1 MANVT
6 VPFETKG
13 ERDRLSVTPENNRN
27 YRENVEKKRSFY
39 SQKMVIKAS
48 FFFEKGVFGRDRGLF
63 LFSPNFMRQVAIN
76 HLNRGDC
83 VSMLRYSK
91 SVPTHQLYIVIE

>member
-1 MANVT
+1 MICSFANVTIASVT

-48 FFFEKGVFGRDRGLF
+48 FFLKKGF
-63 LFSPNFMRQVAIN
+63 LEGIGGFFYSPPI
-76 HLNRGDC
+76 L
-83 VSMLRYSK
+83 
-91 SVPTHQLYIVIE
+91 